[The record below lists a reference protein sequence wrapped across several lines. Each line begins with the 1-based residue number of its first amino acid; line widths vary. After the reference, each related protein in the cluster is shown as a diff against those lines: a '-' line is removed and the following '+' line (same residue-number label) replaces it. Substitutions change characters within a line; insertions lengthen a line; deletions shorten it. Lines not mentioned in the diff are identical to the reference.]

1 MKHILIV
8 DDSKLNLLMAT
19 NELSDSYRISTAT
32 SGMEAIAFLKENPV
46 DLILLDMIM
55 PGMDGR
61 ETMRCIREQETLS
74 KIPIIFL
81 TSDSSYETEAQCLA
95 DGAED
100 FIVKP
105 FVPMVMKSRI
115 SHVLELNALQN
126 HLETRLEEKS
136 REVEMVTIDS
146 IMAVTHAIEAKDP
159 YFGGHSDRVADCA
172 VAIAKR
178 LGWNDDQLKNLYYIA
193 LMHDVGKIGIPE
205 SVLSKAEKLE
215 KEEYELVKKHAQ
227 AGGEILKNI
236 RVVPGIREG
245 VLHHHERYDG
255 KGYPDGLAGE
265 EIPMQARIIAVAD
278 AYDAMT
284 SERAYRGKFSK
295 KGVIAELQAQSG
307 GQFDPKVVEIF
318 VEMLEEDYA
327 PRDEQ
332 HEVLVG
338 GEINHIIRR
347 TMNEYIAGLH
357 MDSHKDALTGLQ
369 NRKGV
374 ETKINEYIKAGN
386 SGALFMI
393 DIDNFKV
400 INDSFGHIAGDT
412 LLREMAKNLRDN
424 TSEQDIICRIGG
436 DEFVVFYT
444 GISDKEYLAGKA
456 KGIIKDVGNM
466 LEKFGYSVAS
476 ISVGI
481 ALAPE
486 DGSDFEE
493 LFAKADRSLYE
504 IKRNGKNSYGFYQES
519 IHTETKRS
527 MQTDIEN
534 VRFILEGRMN
544 KEKGGYNV
552 EYNEFKQLYAYIYRM
567 VVRSRKHIQILLFRF
582 EDSQGNVITDN
593 IQLGIA
599 MKCLESAMI
608 HSLRSVDVGTKYSN
622 SQYILMLMDT
632 DTENGKNAAGRI
644 VEQFYVLCP
653 EKEVTVTYDIQEL
666 EL

>member
-46 DLILLDMIM
+46 DLILLDLIM

-61 ETMRCIREQETLS
+61 ETMRCVREQEALS

-81 TSDSSYETEAQCLA
+81 TSDSSHETEAQCLA

-115 SHVLELNALQN
+115 SRVLELNALQN
-126 HLETRLEEKS
+126 HLETRLEETS

-205 SVLSKAEKLE
+205 SVISKAEKLE
-215 KEEYELVKKHAQ
+215 KEEYELVKNHTY

-284 SERAYRGKFSK
+284 SERAYRGKFSR
-295 KGVIAELQAQSG
+295 KGVIAELQAESG
-307 GQFDPKVVEIF
+307 AQFDPKVVEIF
-318 VEMLEEDYA
+318 VEMLEDGYA
-327 PRDEQ
+327 PRNEQ
-332 HEVLVG
+332 REAVVG

-374 ETKINEYIKAGN
+374 ETTINEYIKAGN
-386 SGALFMI
+386 CGALFMI

-424 TSEQDIICRIGG
+424 TSAQDIICRIGG

-444 GISDKEYLAGKA
+444 GISDKEYLAEKA
-456 KGIIKDVGNM
+456 KNIIKDVGVM

-481 ALAPE
+481 ALAPD

-519 IHTETKRS
+519 VQTEVKRS

-567 VVRSRKHIQILLFRF
+567 VVRNRKHIQILLFCF
-582 EDSQGNVITDN
+582 EDSQGNVIEDN

-608 HSLRSVDVGTKYSN
+608 QSLRSVDVGTKYSN

-632 DTENGKNAAGRI
+632 DTENGKNVAGRI
-644 VEQFYVLCP
+644 VEQFYALCP